1 MDFNSMKEV
10 VTTSLNS
17 CMLLIILPALGIPM
31 ISSLEF
37 GRDNVKA
44 LLGKR
49 YLDDSGPVLVLMN
62 LVVLIILSVALSPRF
77 IINDNVKISVPI
89 KLSQTEYTDR
99 VINKITD
106 YYESGEYKGDDRYI
120 KIDGKGNMEFVMI
133 EDKKSLEDFD
143 KDGKQRYIQ
152 NQYKKELSGILEEV
166 MIENRRSKNDYGN
179 LSEEEK
185 REAIELYNQW
195 KENKNTKTELDKAQK
210 DANASRRLN
219 DATTAQSIIDI
230 NNN

>member
-10 VTTSLNS
+10 ATTSLNS
-17 CMLLIILPALGIPM
+17 FMLLFILPALGIPM
-31 ISSLEF
+31 MSSFEF

-44 LLGKR
+44 LLGKKH
-49 YLDDSGPVLVLMN
+49 LDGSGPVLVIMN
-62 LVVLIILSVALSPRF
+62 LLALIMVSVALSPRF
-77 IINDNVKISVPI
+77 VINDNVKISVPI

-195 KENKNTKTELDKAQK
+195 KGNKNTKNEFDKAQE
-210 DANASRRLN
+210 DADVSRRLN
-219 DATTAQSIIDI
+219 DASTTQSIIDT